1 MVEKKEECC
10 HEGHGHMW
18 AMKLGVLAVLLVA
31 VFAVAYF
38 GNQNAQLIA
47 KALGPGEQRDTISV
61 SGSAQIKS
69 APDTAYVYV
78 GISTLRPTAL
88 EAQQENAN
96 VINNMTNALMS
107 LSSVRVDKVETD
119 DFSVY
124 EEREYITNPKENESN
139 WRSLGY
145 RATHTVKVKISDIE
159 RAGTIIDVALASG
172 ANNVNRVSFELS
184 DAARQQVTNE
194 ALKQASQAAK
204 AKAQATTGALG
215 VKLGKITSISTSG
228 TGYYPYSAY
237 KSYDSA
243 GAAAAPTNVAPSDV
257 TVSADVSMTYLIEQ

>member
-10 HEGHGHMW
+10 HEGHGGMW
-18 AMKLGVLAVLLVA
+18 FMKLGVLAVLLVA

-47 KALGPGEQRDTISV
+47 KALGPGEQKDTISV
-61 SGSAQIKS
+61 SGSALIKS

-88 EAQQENAN
+88 EAQQVNAN
-96 VINNMTNALMS
+96 VINNMTDALMS
-107 LSSVRVDKVETD
+107 LSSVRVEKIETD
-119 DFSVY
+119 QFSIQ
-124 EEREYITNPKENESN
+124 EEREYVPNPKENESN

-145 RATHTVKVKISDIE
+145 RATHIVKIKISDTE

-172 ANNVNRVSFELS
+172 ANNVDHVSFELS
-184 DAARQQVTNE
+184 DTARQQVTNE
-194 ALKQASQAAK
+194 ALKEASQVAK
-204 AKAQATTGALG
+204 AKAQSTTGALG

-228 TGYYPYSAY
+228 TGYYPYNVY
-237 KSYDSA
+237 KNSDMM
-243 GAAAAPTNVAPSDV
+243 GAAAAPTTVAPSDV
-257 TVSADVSMTYLIEQ
+257 TVSADVSVTYLIEQ